1 MPNIVTIFRCLIFS
15 VFFGLVSSLA
25 AQEPVLA
32 AQEPVL
38 AVQEPVLAEQEPV
51 LMTQE
56 PVLAAQEPKWEQCDP
71 QPFDG
76 KVLTPEHGYNDA
88 PKDRMRTWLLGEID
102 SARQAWQREYDA
114 LKTVDEVQA
123 YQQVRKHFFA
133 EQLGFASDDPTW
145 KQRSLNARV
154 TKTLAAGTPG
164 KDAYRVEMV
173 VFESL
178 PGFYVTG
185 AVFLPDETR
194 FQPPYPAVLVVCGH
208 SATGKAYELYQR
220 VPALAATHGLVAMSI
235 DPIDQGERSQRLTAD
250 GRPVAQGTT
259 AHNVIGA
266 GSILLGRNAATF
278 EVWDMRRA
286 LDYLQS
292 RPDVNAEQIGVTGTS
307 GGGTQTSYIMALD
320 PRVKVAVPSCYL
332 CGLYDKLTTEPG
344 PQDAEQ
350 NIFSQLNFNGG
361 PDFAGGLDHVDYCIM
376 RAPLPTLMET
386 ATSDYFHP
394 SDTWKAFRHVKR
406 IYDRFGYA
414 EKMSIIETEGPH
426 GWHKNLREG
435 SIRWMLRWLAGR
447 DEQIFE
453 AADMP
458 IFDVNE
464 FRVTPDG
471 EVMRLE
477 NARSAFDLNRD
488 YNDHLAATR
497 EAETVTDEELVAQI
511 RSAIRSRF
519 SRDSAVDRPRFLG
532 DVKNI
537 PPLLADVASKVTAEI
552 VTVEDGKIPLPMIGF
567 VPQGKTQGA
576 VIYLNDAGKTADMPK
591 IESLLRE
598 GKIVLAVDL
607 RGLGEMQAVGP
618 TYFNHKQFGTDGTD
632 FYLAYLLGRTYVGM
646 RTDDL
651 LTIANL
657 KVGTPFDVIA
667 SGEIS
672 GLVALHAKA
681 LEPSLIGTVTLE
693 TPLRSWHD
701 VVQDGVSPYP
711 ITNLVHGA
719 LRFYD
724 IPDLE
729 RLAKR

>member
-1 MPNIVTIFRCLIFS
+1 MILCVCFILLPP
-15 VFFGLVSSLA
+15 LA
-25 AQEPVLA
+25 AQETAP
-32 AQEPVL
+32 
-38 AVQEPVLAEQEPV
+38 
-51 LMTQE
+51 
-56 PVLAAQEPKWEQCDP
+56 AAQEPKWEQCDQ

-76 KVLTPEHGYNDA
+76 KVLMPEHGYKDA
-88 PKDRMRTWLLGEID
+88 PADMMRTWLLGEIE
-102 SARQAWQREYDA
+102 SARQGWQQEYDA
-114 LKTVDEVQA
+114 LKTTDDVQA
-123 YQQVRKHFFA
+123 YQQVRKQFFA
-133 EQLGFASDDPTW
+133 GQLGFVPDDPAWQPTP
-145 KQRSLNARV
+145 LNARV
-154 TKTLAAGTPG
+154 TKTLTNGTPG
-164 KDAYRVEMV
+164 TELPIGVPIAYRVEMV

-208 SATGKAYELYQR
+208 AATGKAYELYQR

-250 GRPVAQGTT
+250 GKPVMQGTA

-266 GSILLGRNAATF
+266 NSILLGRNAATF
-278 EVWDMRRA
+278 EVWDMMRA

-292 RPDVNAEQIGVTGTS
+292 RPDVDAERIGVTGTS

-332 CGLYDKLTTEPG
+332 CGLYDTLTTEPG

-350 NIFSQLNFNGG
+350 NIFSQLNFSGG
-361 PDFAGGLDHVDYCIM
+361 ADFAGGLDHVDYCIM

-386 ATSDYFHP
+386 ATGDYFHP
-394 SDTWKAFRHVKR
+394 SDTWKAFRHAKR

-414 EKMSIIETEGPH
+414 EKMAIIETEGPH
-426 GWHKNLREG
+426 GWHKNLREA

-458 IFDVNE
+458 VFDDKE
-464 FRVTPDG
+464 FLATPDG
-471 EVMRLE
+471 EVLRLE

-497 EAETVTDEELVAQI
+497 EKQAESVTDEELAAQI

-519 SRDSAVDRPRFLG
+519 SRELVSISASVHFLG
-532 DVKNI
+532 NVKNI
-537 PPLLADVASKVTAEI
+537 PPSLTEVVFGASASAEV
-552 VTVEDGKIPLPMIGF
+552 VTVENGKISLPIISFFPRNEIKGR
-567 VPQGKTQGA
+567 
-576 VIYLNDAGKTADMPK
+576 VIYLNDKGKTADMPK
-591 IESLLRE
+591 IKSLLSE
-598 GKIVLAVDL
+598 GKFVLAVDL

-618 TYFNHKQFGTDGTD
+618 TYFNHNQFGTDGTD
-632 FYLAYLLGRTYVGM
+632 FYLAYLLGRTHVGM

-651 LTIANL
+651 LMIASIEN
-657 KVGTPFDVIA
+657 GIETPFDVIA

-729 RLAKR
+729 RIAKR